1 MKLDKLVVH
10 AVAIKLLSGY
20 LVEVLAAS

>member
-1 MKLDKLVVH
+1 LDKLVVH